1 LNYCFR
7 NGEDASAGQAAR
19 HNAPVA
25 DELQQRTARNEAI
38 FREINEGIRRGRWP
52 GEEDSIT
59 SFRCECASLGCSD
72 MLALTFHDYEQI
84 RSHPRRFLVA
94 PGHERLDVEVVVARQ
109 PNYLVVQKTGE
120 AGVVAEAADPRD

>member
-1 LNYCFR
+1 M
-7 NGEDASAGQAAR
+7 
-19 HNAPVA
+19 A

-52 GEEDSIT
+52 GEEHSIT

-72 MLALTFHDYEQI
+72 MLALSFHDYEDI
-84 RSHPRRFLVA
+84 RKHPRRFLVA
-94 PGHERLDVEVVVARQ
+94 TGHERLDVEVVVARQ

-120 AGVVAEAADPRD
+120 AGQVAEAADPRN

>member
-1 LNYCFR
+1 MMHLPAR
-7 NGEDASAGQAAR
+7 GR
-19 HNAPVA
+19 HNDPVA

-52 GEEDSIT
+52 GEEDSMT

-72 MLALTFHDYEQI
+72 MLALRFRDYEQV
-84 RSHPRRFLVA
+84 RNHPRRFLVA
-94 PGHERLDVEVVVARQ
+94 PGHERPEVEFVVARE

-120 AGVVAEAADPRD
+120 AGEIAEAADPRD

>member
-1 LNYCFR
+1 M
-7 NGEDASAGQAAR
+7 
-19 HNAPVA
+19 A

-52 GEEDSIT
+52 GEDDSIT
-59 SFRCECASLGCSD
+59 SFRCECATLGCSD
-72 MLALTFHDYEQI
+72 MLALSFHDYEQI

-94 PGHERLDVEVVVARQ
+94 HGHERLDVEVVVARER
-109 PNYLVVQKTGE
+109 NYLVVQKTGE